1 MIETYHCPT
10 CSALLERC
18 GAIAING
25 VDYPVFQCDNCK
37 RPSAMFG
44 EEFQVAFGFLVDK
57 AGRPFNPADP
67 SLPSEPGL

>member
-10 CSALLERC
+10 CSALLERS
-18 GAIAING
+18 GVVAING
-25 VDYPVFQCDNCK
+25 EDFPVFQCDTCTK
-37 RPSAMFG
+37 PAVIFG
-44 EEFQVAFGFLVDK
+44 ETFEVAITFLVDK